1 MIITLR
7 AMYDGSK
14 FATRLGDSESSE
26 RYLKVAKEIQ
36 DYLSKFWDEERGY
49 IETSLEAGD
58 QKNKTSSLDTATVL
72 GFLHSGDLEACISG
86 SPNADTLN
94 AEGGGNVEFL
104 GSDKSLVTQMNIAE
118 SMRYVF
124 PINERYYPKRKGGLG
139 FGIGRYKE
147 DVYDGDGKRK
157 NGTGN
162 PWYLCTLA
170 HAEFYYRLIHYYK
183 NKTISIT
190 KLNAP
195 FYLQLGYFNPH
206 SQTEVELLTAGGQ
219 KYTVGMKEHGDILN
233 AFREKGDA
241 FMKVVRDQA
250 KWNGGLWEQF
260 HRLDGGE
267 MGAPHLT

>member
-1 MIITLR
+1 
-7 AMYDGSK
+7 MYDGSR
-14 FATRLGDSESSE
+14 FASRLGDEDSAS
-26 RYLKVAKEIQ
+26 RYLKVAKDIQ
-36 DYLSKFWDEERGY
+36 AYLGKFWDEERGY
-49 IETSLEAGD
+49 ILTALEAGD
-58 QKNKTSSLDTATVL
+58 QKGKTSGLDTATVL

-86 SPNADTLN
+86 TANATPSSD
-94 AEGGGNVEFL
+94 GKSSNVEFL
-104 GSDKSLVTQMNIAE
+104 GSDKSLVSQMKIAD

-124 PINERYYPKRKGGLG
+124 PINERYYSKSKGNLG

-170 HAEFYYRLIHYYK
+170 HAEFYYRLRHYFK
-183 NKTISIT
+183 NKTISINSM
-190 KLNAP
+190 NAP
-195 FYLQLGYFNPH
+195 FFLQLGYFDPE
-206 SQTEVELLTAGGQ
+206 SPEEVELLNAGQ
-219 KYTVGMKEHGDILN
+219 QYTIGMKEHEDILE
-233 AFREKGDA
+233 AFLKKGDA